1 VQCSSTAQTS
11 EVDPARERSQ
21 TEAVDTEERQD
32 HEDQAVSHV
41 IDRLAE
47 KFPDRPRSLIEEVV
61 SEERHLL
68 DDKPLRD
75 YIPVLIEHGA
85 KSRLRTAAR
94 MAETA
99 S

>member
-1 VQCSSTAQTS
+1 MGSPKQTDF
-11 EVDPARERSQ
+11 VDIE
-21 TEAVDTEERQD
+21 DRQD
-32 HEDQAVSHV
+32 HEDQAVAHV

-47 KFPDRPRSLIEEVV
+47 RFPDRPRAVIEEFV

-85 KSRLRTAAR
+85 KARLRQAERSDATA
-94 MAETA
+94 EG
-99 S
+99 

>member
-1 VQCSSTAQTS
+1 M
-11 EVDPARERSQ
+11 DI
-21 TEAVDTEERQD
+21 EERQS

-47 KFPDRPRSLIEEVV
+47 KFPDRPRAVIEEVV

-85 KSRLRTAAR
+85 KTRLREAQRSDASAAG
-94 MAETA
+94 
-99 S
+99 

>member
-1 VQCSSTAQTS
+1 MDTA
-11 EVDPARERSQ
+11 
-21 TEAVDTEERQD
+21 ERQD
-32 HEDQAVSHV
+32 HEDQAVGHV
-41 IDRLAE
+41 IDRLAD
-47 KFPDRPRSLIEEVV
+47 KFPDRPRSVIEHVV

-94 MAETA
+94 LRAQ
-99 S
+99 SVQSR